1 MIHGRS
7 HIILKM
13 NELGKSGRP
22 FIFLIDFDFQ
32 QALVYDWEESKE
44 HLLWKT
50 PEHQNFE
57 PKNNIKTELQ
67 WDVEPV
73 SFDHY
78 QKAFEL
84 VQRHIRYG
92 DSFLLNL
99 TLPSRVKTNL
109 TLEELFYLGKAP
121 YQVYLKDKFVC
132 FSPEIFVRIE
142 NRQISSYP
150 MKGTIDANIPD
161 AENQLITSKKE
172 LAEHNTIV
180 DLIRNDLSRIASQVR
195 VNRFCYIDKIHSNMT
210 DLLQMSSE
218 ITGLLAENSRDQL
231 GDLFARLLP
240 AGSVSGAP
248 KKKTIE
254 IIRKAE
260 QYERGFYTG
269 IFGVFDGT
277 RVDSCVLIRFLEK
290 EGDQLIFKSGGG
302 ITHLSQCEDE
312 YLELIKKIYVPVV

>member
-1 MIHGRS
+1 
-7 HIILKM
+7 M

-22 FIFLIDFDFQ
+22 FVFLIDFDFQ
-32 QALVYDWEESKE
+32 QALVYEWEESKE

-84 VQRHIRYG
+84 VQCHIRYG

-161 AENQLITSKKE
+161 AENRLINSKKE

-180 DLIRNDLSRIASQVR
+180 DLIRNDLSRVANQVN
-195 VNRFCYIDKIHSNMT
+195 VSRFCYIDKIHSNMT

-231 GDLFARLLP
+231 GDLFGHLLP

-312 YLELIKKIYVPVV
+312 YLELIKKIYVPIA